1 MKKPRVRKKIVW
13 KLPTVMSEREV
24 YTQSQLQE
32 LLKDYGISISTP
44 QLSRIHKKLPEFLK
58 VEILEGLLTVLDC
71 TIDDLI
77 QVKEEPYDDG
87 DGGEKIEKPVPE
99 KTTSI
104 RKISTPE
111 KAPAA
116 SSEQKAESKKA
127 ETKKAADKKPGT
139 VLELFEGKIHSL
151 KGLKLH
157 PLPSVPI
164 KE

>member
-1 MKKPRVRKKIVW
+1 MKKPRVRKRIIW

-32 LLKDYGISISTP
+32 LLKDAGVTISTP

-77 QVKEEPYDDG
+77 QVKEEPYGDGDG
-87 DGGEKIEKPVPE
+87 DGGEKVEKPEPE
-99 KTTSI
+99 KPANI

-111 KAPAA
+111 KTSVA
-116 SSEQKAESKKA
+116 SSERKAESKKA
-127 ETKKAADKKPGT
+127 PDKKPGT

-157 PLPSVPI
+157 PLPSIPV